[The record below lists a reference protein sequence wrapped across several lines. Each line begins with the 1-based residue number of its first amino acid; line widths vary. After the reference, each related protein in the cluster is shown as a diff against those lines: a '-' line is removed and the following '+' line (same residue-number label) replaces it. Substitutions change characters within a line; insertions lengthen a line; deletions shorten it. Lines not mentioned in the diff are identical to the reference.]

1 MIYLGTSYVSKI
13 ACLFIKIFCSDNCD
27 YFCES
32 QEYFNAF
39 MKEVSIIYKPVYMT
53 GFLRYERVKCGK
65 QFFFINSCLPKTEK
79 SGQMG
84 HENDTFRF
92 LLNEFSK
99 FSSILFKA
107 CKL

>member
-1 MIYLGTSYVSKI
+1 
-13 ACLFIKIFCSDNCD
+13 
-27 YFCES
+27 
-32 QEYFNAF
+32 
-39 MKEVSIIYKPVYMT
+39 MT

-65 QFFFINSCLPKTEK
+65 QVFFINSCLPKTEK

-92 LLNEFSK
+92 LLNEFAK
-99 FSSILFKA
+99 FASILFKA